1 MRRTFSVLAPAA
13 LAAGAL
19 LVPATADAA
28 TVTQVIGS
36 AGCLGG
42 PGRATVVSAP
52 AADGSSTVAFTMS
65 GVPDG
70 AWTGGVGVGTSSD
83 PSGGVTATPQT
94 VTGGTFSTS
103 TTSTAPWNGN
113 FAIGAYATSPGAGEL
128 CEAVAGQQGTV
139 SMAGTLGVVLAVHD
153 ARKFAA
159 DVTLS
164 QVAKG
169 HRFKVALV
177 IKAGGTQRRTEVVTA
192 KRSNQDVIFK
202 GLKQPKPF
210 TNASVVVTDLKT
222 HHKESVSL
230 TRVLG

>member
-1 MRRTFSVLAPAA
+1 MRRLVSVLAPAA
-13 LAAGAL
+13 LASAAL
-19 LVPATADAA
+19 LVPTAADAA
-28 TVTQVIGS
+28 TVTQVVGS

-52 AADGSSTVAFTMS
+52 AADGSSTAAFSLT

-70 AWTGGVGVGTSSD
+70 TWSGGVGIGTGAD
-83 PSGGVTATPQT
+83 PSGGVTDAPQV

-103 TTSTAPWNGN
+103 TTSTSPWNGS
-113 FAIGAYATSPGAGEL
+113 FALGAFVGPGANEI
-128 CEAVAGQQGTV
+128 CEAVAGQRGSV
-139 SMAGTLGVVLAVHD
+139 AMAGTLNVTLGVHD
-153 ARKFAA
+153 ARKLGA
-159 DVTLS
+159 
-164 QVAKG
+164 QVALTGVTKG

-192 KRSNQDVIFK
+192 KHANAGVQFK
-202 GLKQPKPF
+202 GLKQPKPY
-210 TNASVVVTDLKT
+210 TNATVVVTDLTT